1 MKSSTFGFLATFALI
16 LSSGTSV
23 AGEGRDGR
31 GEGRGKEAM
40 EQQGVEEAPRP
51 HHHPRRGERKT
62 PEARTSQATSSY
74 DKAAL
79 LVYQGGTVLHGTKV
93 KAIFWGPEWTS
104 ATFAGDKIKGI
115 DSLLGGLGGS
125 SYANTTTEYYDRAG
139 YVTSSISYLGH
150 VIDQSAAPVTPPDVY
165 GVIAE
170 GCKITQNRPDKNALY
185 VVYTSTAAGNVNYC
199 AWHTWGTCTGGAPIQ
214 VAYMPNLDST
224 TACHIDDSTTGHSV
238 GLSAVA
244 NVTAHELMETITD
257 PRWLG
262 WRDSSG
268 SENGDKCSW
277 VFAPVLSTLSNGSQ
291 WKLQMEWSNAAFKAG
306 NGLPNLSG
314 QKGCVY

>member
-1 MKSSTFGFLATFALI
+1 MKSSTFGILATFTLI

-23 AGEGRDGR
+23 AGEGRGR
-31 GEGRGKEAM
+31 DAM
-40 EQQGVEEAPRP
+40 EQQGVEEAPVP
-51 HHHPRRGERKT
+51 HHHLRQGVKKT
-62 PEARTSQATSSY
+62 PHAKTNRATLSY
-74 DKAAL
+74 DAAAL
-79 LVYQGGTVLHGTKV
+79 LVYQGGTVLHGAKAE
-93 KAIFWGPEWTS
+93 AIFWGPEWAS

-125 SYANTTTEYYDRAG
+125 GYAHTATEYYDRVG
-139 YVTSSISYLGH
+139 YVTSSLTYLGH
-150 VIDQSAAPVTPPDVY
+150 VIDQSAAPATPPDVY

-170 GCKITQNRPDKNALY
+170 GCKITKNRPDKNALY
-185 VVYTSTAAGNVNYC
+185 LVYTSTAAVNVNYC
-199 AWHTWGTCTGGAPIQ
+199 AWHTWGTCSGGAPIQ

-224 TACHIDDSTTGHSV
+224 TACYVDDSTTGHSV

-262 WRDSSG
+262 WRDQSG

-277 VFAPVLSTLSNGSQ
+277 VYPPVLSTLSNGTQ
-291 WKLQMEWSNAAFKAG
+291 WKLQMEWSNAAYKAG